1 MSDWIEV
8 KASLP
13 EEPLDWSI
21 WVEVFRQHG
30 VEGTVQVDSPP
41 SLSGYIP
48 ANDSRRSD
56 LNSALAAAG
65 AEVAETV
72 IPEEDWAESWK
83 QFFVPR
89 RVGERLVVRPTWEEA
104 EVGASDIEIV
114 LDPGQAFGTGD
125 HPTTRGCLTLLEKEG
140 VQGRRVADVGCGSG
154 ILAVAAVKLG
164 ATGVVAVDSDA
175 LSVEAAQANAERNGV
190 VFTCY
195 QGRGFEPI
203 ADQGPFDV
211 VMSNIISSVLIQL
224 TPEAS
229 QRITTGGAWI
239 VSGIIQAHWPELLEA
254 AEASGFTLEDK
265 IEEDEWVSALLRR

>member
-8 KASLP
+8 KASLK

-21 WVEVFRQHG
+21 WVEAFRQYG
-30 VEGTVQVDSPP
+30 VEGTVQTDDPP
-41 SLSGYIP
+41 TLSGYMP
-48 ANDSRRSD
+48 PNDERRQD
-56 LNSALAAAG
+56 LIDSLTSAG
-65 AEVAETV
+65 ALVSETV

-164 ATGVVAVDSDA
+164 ATGVLAVDSDA
-175 LSVEAAQANAERNGV
+175 LSVEAAKANAGRNGV
-190 VFTCY
+190 VMTCF
-195 QGRGFEPI
+195 QGRGFAPI
-203 ADQGPFDV
+203 ADHGPFDV
-211 VMSNIISSVLIQL
+211 VLSNIISSVLIQL
-224 TPEAS
+224 APEAA
-229 QRITTGGAWI
+229 QRIAPGGAWI
-239 VSGIIQAHWPELLEA
+239 VSGIIQAHWPELLETA
-254 AEASGFTLEDK
+254 QANGFELEDK